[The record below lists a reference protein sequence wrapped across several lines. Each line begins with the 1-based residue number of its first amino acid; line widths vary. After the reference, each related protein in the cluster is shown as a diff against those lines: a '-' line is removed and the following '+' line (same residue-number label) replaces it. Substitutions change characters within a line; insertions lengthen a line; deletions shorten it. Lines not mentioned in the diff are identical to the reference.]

1 MNLSAKSRILI
12 MVCAAVASGVP
23 GMLTRGHVSSAQ
35 AQPAAADK
43 LKAAQ
48 DAFDAAQVSYLA
60 GKFDEAAQGFQDA
73 YAAKQFPQFL
83 YNVGASFHMKGK
95 KSSDVAAY
103 EKAVEFYKKYLSEDP
118 TAADKARVEKA
129 IGVIGAEI
137 KRIKDAGVPVA
148 NGSGSGSGSATPPP
162 APSAEIQS
170 LGDVKV
176 RGLVVIESEP
186 ANATIYL
193 DDKKKGPLNVTPWSG
208 SLEGEHKLIIE
219 KRGYKIVETR
229 LSADPSK
236 LLVIKAVMAEDDY
249 LGWVEIKSNVPGA
262 DIFLDDKSVGAIGK
276 TPFSGNFKPGK
287 HTLWIATD
295 GYDEFKQEIDV
306 IAGETAEIKAQL
318 TGAPVGKLDVRGYGI
333 EDASIYVDGKVLCE
347 RGPCLKSVKEG
358 PHEIS
363 IRRGGYKTYNR
374 RITIAA
380 RTETSLKVALSKEP
394 SRSDAVVA
402 YVLAGA
408 FVGGGAY
415 FGLQANKIAKDLKA
429 DIAAGTPPVDSGDPR
444 LGWGFSLNNGKFNS
458 VVADSLFAIGG
469 ITALTAIYYTFRDKG
484 SPSTAL
490 VDVRALALT
499 PVVGPSY
506 AGLNMEVHW

>member
-1 MNLSAKSRILI
+1 
-12 MVCAAVASGVP
+12 MVCAVSASGVP
-23 GMLTRGHVSSAQ
+23 GLIPGLLGNQSITTVQ

-48 DAFDAAQVSYLA
+48 DAFDNAQVAYLA
-60 GKFDEAAQGFQDA
+60 NDFEKAAAGFQEA
-73 YAAKQFPQFL
+73 YAAKPFPQFL
-83 YNVGASFHMKGK
+83 YNVGAAFHMKGK
-95 KSSDVAAY
+95 KSSDVASY
-103 EKAVEFYKKYLSEDP
+103 EKAIEFYKRYLSEDP
-118 TAADKARVEKA
+118 TASDKARVEKA
-129 IGVIGAEI
+129 VGVIQGEI
-137 KRIKDAGVPVA
+137 KRIKAAGVPVA
-148 NGSGSGSGSATPPP
+148 NGSGDGSGSGSGSAATPPP
-162 APSAEIQS
+162 GPSQEMQS

-193 DDKKKGPLNVTPWSG
+193 DDKKKGALNSTPWSG

-219 KRGYKIVETR
+219 KRGYKVVETR

-262 DIFLDDKSVGAIGK
+262 DIFLDDKTVGAIGK

-287 HTLWIATD
+287 HTLWITSD
-295 GYDEFKQEIDV
+295 GYDEYKQEFEV

-318 TGAPVGKLDVRGYGI
+318 SGDPVGKLDVRGYGI
-333 EDASIYVDGKVLCE
+333 EDATIYVDGKVLCE
-347 RGPCLKSVKEG
+347 RGPCLKSVREG
-358 PHEIS
+358 SHEVS
-363 IRRGGYKTYNR
+363 VRRDGYKAYTR

-380 RTETSLKVALSKEP
+380 KTETTIKVGLAKEP

-408 FVGGGAY
+408 FIGGGAY
-415 FGLQANKIAKDLKA
+415 FGLRANSIRDELKKD
-429 DIAAGTPPVDSGDPR
+429 IEAGTPPVDSGDPR
-444 LGWGFSLNNGKFNS
+444 LGWGFSLNNGKFNT
-458 VVADSLFAIGG
+458 VVADSLFVIGG
-469 ITALTAIYYTFRDKG
+469 VTALTAIYYTFRDKG
-484 SPSTAL
+484 APSTAL

-499 PVVGPSY
+499 PSVGPTY
-506 AGLNMEVHW
+506 AGLNMEVRW